1 MLLFALYTG
10 RQLRYALR
18 IIHISLPVAR
28 YADKLQDLV
37 DVTLF
42 DVDFIVPLFDGR
54 MF

>member
-18 IIHISLPVAR
+18 IIHISLVAR
-28 YADKLQDLV
+28 YAEKLQDLV

-42 DVDFIVPLFDGR
+42 DVDFIVSLFDGR
-54 MF
+54 MC